1 MIKRPRWLVRRMI
14 KYFSSYDRRGKNNA
28 AALLQ
33 AIERHKGYIRG
44 YPRPSAWPLWIHGL
58 WISQLAHYM
67 ADSCIACKRVANMC
81 DFIMQASNAGAEY
94 VTVVITASPKIPSL
108 TKGTIVASI
117 PSLTKG
123 TIVASS
129 IIATAPDGQ
138 QYIAYASTKQFNRRY
153 RYGPAGP

>member
-14 KYFSSYDRRGKNNA
+14 KYFSSYERRGKNNA
-28 AALLQ
+28 AALLE
-33 AIERHKGYIRG
+33 AIKRHKGYIRG
-44 YPRPSAWPLWIHGL
+44 YSRPSAWPLWIHSL

-108 TKGTIVASI
+108 TKGTIVAS
-117 PSLTKG
+117 
-123 TIVASS
+123 S